1 MGWIMPIRNNTDTRI
16 RTNVIPVRVYAQGDC
31 PCANSF
37 LRDGELYASL
47 YPQEDMPVFRGRG
60 FLLFDFGKEMC
71 GGIRIVYHRSPRP
84 AKIRIRFGESVGECC
99 AELGHKNAGNEHSV
113 RDFEVTLPNFSDS
126 VYGDTGFRFV
136 RLDFS
141 EDTEYMFYGVRAVST
156 HWEAVR
162 EGAFVCEDALVN
174 RIYDTAAYTCGL
186 CVQTQL
192 WDGIK
197 RDRLV
202 WIGDL
207 HPEAKALYCLYRDVS
222 PIRDALDFAQS
233 LSERAGLRW
242 VNGIPSYSF
251 WWLINLCDYVEVTQ
265 DKEYLREKLAF
276 AGDILSKLDVC
287 VDSEGRFDPGNE
299 DMAYFISTD
308 GTNGLS
314 CFMSY
319 YILKAGRFPST
330 RQEGYTRRFR
340 PLLL

>member
-1 MGWIMPIRNNTDTRI
+1 M
-16 RTNVIPVRVYAQGDC
+16 
-31 PCANSF
+31 
-37 LRDGELYASL
+37 
-47 YPQEDMPVFRGRG
+47 
-60 FLLFDFGKEMC
+60 
-71 GGIRIVYHRSPRP
+71 
-84 AKIRIRFGESVGECC
+84 
-99 AELGHKNAGNEHSV
+99 

-156 HWEAVR
+156 HGEAVR

-197 RDRLV
+197 RDRMV

-233 LSERAGLRW
+233 LSERAGLR
-242 VNGIPSYSF
+242 
-251 WWLINLCDYVEVTQ
+251 
-265 DKEYLREKLAF
+265 
-276 AGDILSKLDVC
+276 
-287 VDSEGRFDPGNE
+287 
-299 DMAYFISTD
+299 
-308 GTNGLS
+308 
-314 CFMSY
+314 
-319 YILKAGRFPST
+319 
-330 RQEGYTRRFR
+330 
-340 PLLL
+340 